1 MGMQSLTKI
10 PIARIILF
18 FDQRFR
24 FISVEDSRKNQALLS
39 KHCNQNPNLKFW
51 GHSSELDPR
60 AYYALILF
68 YYGVPPHPA
77 ILDEEKMHELL
88 STQKLSVRSAVKILK
103 GILIINAFLTRKHW
117 VHEALNHK
125 LENTHFL
132 DLGSIDRL
140 GIYSKPKASSR
151 VSLLEE
157 YEKKILIVI
166 PVYNALDYVKQCLES
181 VLKYRY
187 GAEVL
192 VVDDCSTEIGMGEYL
207 DTLSGNKLI
216 TLIRNEKNLGF
227 TRNANIGFE
236 YAKDRNILL
245 LNSDTIVFPNWIP
258 NMYRDLT
265 SSSNVGSVTALS
277 NAASIYSVPFS
288 SEYDCEPSFS
298 SEMAGWLSEVNED
311 ELPPIEIPTCH
322 GFCVLISNEAI
333 SKVGDFDVE
342 TFGRGYGEEN
352 DFSMRLFHAGFK
364 NLLSLKTLVHHFG
377 SKSFGPTDTSIRSI
391 NFKALLVKHPRYLE
405 LINLWLADKSLDL
418 VRFFLVSKML
428 QHKFANPQ
436 LNIIHSLGGGVLSS
450 TNYEHGPDIFQINV
464 SPARYRFVNLQIKYL
479 GYTFDT
485 TLIVYLD
492 RNFWD
497 WLGKKLNVSE
507 IIVQHTL
514 GFDQELVDQMQISE
528 IKKVLRI
535 HDFVYICPRIHLQG
549 MDNRDCKSPAE
560 IECNRCLGS
569 NLPEIIQYRMLHKG
583 LVQSADQITAPSVSA
598 RDIYKKHFPEKDIEV
613 KHFDV
618 VREKIDITQSD
629 TQGSFKVGI
638 IGIINYA
645 KGYKLIQEIS
655 NELKS
660 SDIEIEIYLY
670 GDFASGLDSNLH
682 NVKVFGR
689 YKDNAD
695 LVERVMK
702 FPPNIIFFPS
712 KVPETYSYAL
722 SEALQFNL
730 PIMHFDT
737 GAISE
742 RLLKEVNSIQLDLNL
757 EAVEIAA
764 KLFELSKG

>member
-1 MGMQSLTKI
+1 MIKI
-10 PIARIILF
+10 PLARVILF
-18 FDQRFR
+18 FDQRLR
-24 FISVEDSRKNQALLS
+24 FISIEEARKSQAILS
-39 KHCNQNPNLKFW
+39 KQCNQGANLKLW

-60 AYYALILF
+60 SYYALILF
-68 YYGVPPHPA
+68 HFGIPPHPA
-77 ILDEEKMHELL
+77 ILDKEKMGELL
-88 STQKLSVRSAVKILK
+88 ST
-103 GILIINAFLTRKHW
+103 
-117 VHEALNHK
+117 HK
-125 LENTHFL
+125 LFVRIGLKVFVQTLVTNAYLTKRHWIHGALTNQVEDLPYL

-140 GIYSKPKASSR
+140 SNNVK
-151 VSLLEE
+151 EE
-157 YEKKILIVI
+157 DFIDKNSTSNFGDKVLIVI
-166 PVYNALDYVKQCLES
+166 PVYNALVYVKQCLES
-181 VLKYRY
+181 VLNNSY
-187 GAEVL
+187 GAEIL
-192 VVDDCSTEIGMGEYL
+192 VVDDCSTEIGMREYL

-236 YAKDRNILL
+236 YAKDRNVLL
-245 LNSDTIVFPNWIP
+245 LNSDTIVFPKWIP
-258 NMYRDLT
+258 NMYHDLT
-265 SSSNVGSVTALS
+265 SSRNVGSVTALS
-277 NAASIYSVPFS
+277 NAATIYSVPFN

-352 DFSMRLFHAGFK
+352 DFSMRLIVSGFK

-377 SKSFGPTDTSIRSI
+377 SKSFGQTDTSIQSN
-391 NFKALLVKHPRYLE
+391 NFKSLLLKHPRYLE
-405 LINLWLADKSLDL
+405 LVNLWIADKNLDL
-418 VRFFLVSKML
+418 VRFFLLSKML
-428 QHKFANPQ
+428 QHKLADAQ
-436 LNIIHSLGGGVLSS
+436 LNVIHSLGGGVLSS
-450 TNYEHGPDIFQINV
+450 TNYEHRPNVVQVNV
-464 SPARYRFVNLQIKYL
+464 SPERYRFVNFQIKYL
-479 GYTFDT
+479 DYNFET

-497 WLGKKLNVSE
+497 WLAKKLNVSE

-514 GFDQELVDQMQISE
+514 GFDQELVDQLQISDT
-528 IKKVLRI
+528 KKVLRI

-549 MDNRDCKSPAE
+549 TDNRDCNSPAE
-560 IECNRCLGS
+560 IDCNQCLGS
-569 NLPEIIQYRMLHKG
+569 SLPEIIQYRMLHKG
-583 LVQSADQITAPSVSA
+583 LVQSADQITAPSKYA
-598 RDIYKKHFPEKDIEV
+598 QDIYKKHFPEKNIEV
-613 KHFDV
+613 KYFDV
-618 VREKIDITQSD
+618 VREKIDITQSG
-629 TQGSFKVGI
+629 TRGSFIVGI
-638 IGIINYA
+638 IGIVSYA
-645 KGYKLIQEIS
+645 KGYKLIEEIS
-655 NELKS
+655 NELKRS
-660 SDIEIEIYLY
+660 ALNIEIYLY
-670 GDFASGLDSNLH
+670 GDFASGLDNNLH

-695 LVERVMK
+695 LVEKVMK

-742 RLLKEVNSIQLDLNL
+742 RLLTEVNSIQLDLDL
-757 EAVEIAA
+757 EAIEIAA